1 MKLVPREG
9 YSLGPEVS
17 FGVSA
22 LIQCSI
28 WHNLSGNRN
37 AAKRGSAYKEIDIQQ
52 SFLICRPLHVLVEPK
67 HVFQKS
73 RIDD

>member
-37 AAKRGSAYKEIDIQQ
+37 AAKRGSAYKEIDIPIIPYLLT
-52 SFLICRPLHVLVEPK
+52 SARPG
-67 HVFQKS
+67 
-73 RIDD
+73 RT